1 MSVTESQAPAGP
13 RRDAR
18 RSLRRTSLAAC
29 AAALLA
35 AGALL
40 TLPPAASAARVSP
53 ARPGAAVKR
62 ADTFLAVSCPAAVM
76 CVAVGEVTLNGTD
89 TMLAERWNGHKWSVM
104 RLVRPPGATNTFLTG
119 VSCTSARA
127 CTAVGSE
134 FVPSTGA
141 GPVAE
146 RWNGRRWAVQ
156 VTPSPGNEGVPFAAV
171 SCGSATS
178 CTAVGYYYGVDTT
191 LAEHWNGR
199 TWTIQ
204 SLPPVGNP
212 GADLSAVSCRSGAAC
227 TAAGYYDGT
236 SDEGPGTA
244 PLAMGWGGGSW
255 TVQPTPGDAG
265 ENVTSGLTGVSCVAA
280 RTCTAVGYSAN
291 GGPLA
296 MRWDGTKWRTQQV
309 AGLFSLLG
317 FTGVS
322 CPAATACMAIGG
334 TYGQRWN
341 GRKWALQHI
350 GVPAGA
356 RSFNLTAVSCT
367 SARACT
373 AVGSKNLTVSQVSDI
388 RTVAERWN
396 GRRWVLQPA
405 PSP

>member
-1 MSVTESQAPAGP
+1 
-13 RRDAR
+13 
-18 RSLRRTSLAAC
+18 
-29 AAALLA
+29 
-35 AGALL
+35 
-40 TLPPAASAARVSP
+40 
-53 ARPGAAVKR
+53 
-62 ADTFLAVSCPAAVM
+62 M

-89 TMLAERWNGHKWSVM
+89 TMLA
-104 RLVRPPGATNTFLTG
+104 
-119 VSCTSARA
+119 
-127 CTAVGSE
+127 
-134 FVPSTGA
+134 
-141 GPVAE
+141 
-146 RWNGRRWAVQ
+146 
-156 VTPSPGNEGVPFAAV
+156 
-171 SCGSATS
+171 
-178 CTAVGYYYGVDTT
+178 
-191 LAEHWNGR
+191 
-199 TWTIQ
+199 
-204 SLPPVGNP
+204 
-212 GADLSAVSCRSGAAC
+212 
-227 TAAGYYDGT
+227 
-236 SDEGPGTA
+236 
-244 PLAMGWGGGSW
+244 
-255 TVQPTPGDAG
+255 
-265 ENVTSGLTGVSCVAA
+265 
-280 RTCTAVGYSAN
+280 AN

-296 MRWDGTKWRTQQV
+296 LRWDGTKWRTQQV

-373 AVGSKNLTVSQVSDI
+373 AVGSKNLSVSQVSDI